1 MSEINVNDILSDIFV
16 NKNTKK
22 YNIRKYNNKTEIF
35 NDKVSIL
42 IYYLNYYIYSNYN
55 YNIENIINN
64 IELDIGSYCYCDDKH
79 DITFWFNLKKC
90 IIIVPNEIIKDFDI
104 NETNFIIYKK
114 KKSHPQ
120 G

>member
-64 IELDIGSYCYCDDKH
+64 IEIDIGLYGSCQNEDD
-79 DITFWFNLKKC
+79 IIFWSNLKNC
-90 IIIVPNEIIKDFDI
+90 IIVFPE
-104 NETNFIIYKK
+104 ELEKK
-114 KKSHPQ
+114 Y